1 MIGQHAWGLLKSFA
15 FDPKELRGIGI
26 QVQKL
31 EKASDIRSDG
41 LGQSKLGFQ
50 KLKKSSSPSKASTSK
65 AVEGDEEAPHIVVH
79 QPSSQDD
86 DEIQEIPPPE
96 SDNPASASNLFLPS
110 FSQVDRTTF
119 EALPSDI
126 RDEIKQEYHRRS
138 ASPAL
143 SAISDGA
150 SSLSPSKIRTTSKG
164 TPLSRITQALAPRSR
179 SSLSNAK
186 HNIFEKCQGRK
197 PQVEVTR
204 EELRRLGIDP
214 LVFMELPKDLQ
225 LEQLASAR
233 FTKSF
238 GKIKSSKA

>member
-31 EKASDIRSDG
+31 EKASDFRSDG

-110 FSQVDRTTF
+110 FSQVDRTAF

-150 SSLSPSKIRTTSKG
+150 SSLSPSKIRATSKG

-179 SSLSNAK
+179 SSLSNVK

-214 LVFMELPKDLQ
+214 LVFMELPKELQ

>member
-110 FSQVDRTTF
+110 FSQVDRTAF

-126 RDEIKQEYHRRS
+126 RVEIKQEYHRRS

-179 SSLSNAK
+179 SSLSNLK

-214 LVFMELPKDLQ
+214 LVFMELPKELQ

>member
-179 SSLSNAK
+179 SSLSNLK

-214 LVFMELPKDLQ
+214 LVFMELPKELQ